1 MGPSFMGNVTLII
14 PNACK
19 RSSNRYS
26 ALVLNFGTLI
36 VAQLFPILNHN
47 LDTEWVFLIFAAIG
61 VLAMFFV
68 IKYLPET
75 RGRSLAEIEHELRL
89 RTGVKSE

>member
-1 MGPSFMGNVTLII
+1 MGI
-14 PNACK
+14 
-19 RSSNRYS
+19 
-26 ALVLNFGTLI
+26 LNFCCYWRT
-36 VAQLFPILNHN
+36 
-47 LDTEWVFLIFAAIG
+47 
-61 VLAMFFV
+61 AMFFV

>member
-1 MGPSFMGNVTLII
+1 MV
-14 PNACK
+14 
-19 RSSNRYS
+19 
-26 ALVLNFGTLI
+26 
-36 VAQLFPILNHN
+36 
-47 LDTEWVFLIFAAIG
+47 IFTAIG

-75 RGRSLAEIEHELRL
+75 QGRSLAEIEHELRL

>member
-1 MGPSFMGNVTLII
+1 MG
-14 PNACK
+14 
-19 RSSNRYS
+19 
-26 ALVLNFGTLI
+26 
-36 VAQLFPILNHN
+36 ILN
-47 LDTEWVFLIFAAIG
+47 FAAIG